1 MKVKLMRE
9 RLHEA
14 IDLANDEKIIAAFR
28 TIPLEISRSKH
39 LSLLQIRELV
49 KDAEE
54 ELTGFS
60 SEEDMEEVLKNAHRT
75 FFAVLRKKSGSSEA
89 PAT

>member
-14 IDLANDEKIIAAFR
+14 IDLANEERIIATFR
-28 TIPLEISRSKH
+28 SIPLEISRSKY

-54 ELTGFS
+54 EFSGSS
-60 SEEDMEEVLKNAHRT
+60 SEEDMEEVLKSAHRT
-75 FFAVLRKKSGSSEA
+75 FFAVLRKKSGASET

>member
-14 IDLANDEKIIAAFR
+14 IELANDEKIIAAFR
-28 TIPLEISRSKH
+28 SIPLEISRSKH

-54 ELTGFS
+54 EFNGS
-60 SEEDMEEVLKNAHRT
+60 SEEDMELLKNAHRT
-75 FFAVLRKKSGSSEA
+75 FFAVLRKKSGGSET
-89 PAT
+89 PAS